1 MNMKKLMKRP
11 VVMAGA
17 GLGALYLL
25 TRNASA
31 EGPTP
36 SPSPYQSLS
45 PSQTSSFNAH
55 LYTNVGDMELSD
67 ISFRRMME
75 DIAEIDGRRNITWQ
89 VGFMNPMPI
98 PNEINLAKAKII
110 QGNLDN
116 ALTSEV
122 NMTANQR
129 FVLNQ
134 WMTMVTGLISEMEG
148 TSSAS
153 ENLAGLGAMYASPA
167 TRRYT
172 RAIGGMKSWSKN
184 LAQKMHEAQAND
196 MTREQTLANM
206 RMGMDINLYQ
216 PLDTYDESEYPS
228 NDMNSSDDIGSALV
242 HTRNSMRR
250 LL

>member
-1 MNMKKLMKRP
+1 MKSIGKS
-11 VVMAGA
+11 
-17 GLGALYLL
+17 ALYLL
-25 TRNASA
+25 SRNVSA
-31 EGPTP
+31 EGATP
-36 SPSPYQSLS
+36 APSPYQSLN

-89 VGFMNPMPI
+89 VGFVNPMPI
-98 PNEINLAKAKII
+98 PSEINLAKAKII

-134 WMTMVTGLISEMEG
+134 WMTMATGLISEMEG

-167 TRRYT
+167 TRNYT
-172 RAIGGMKSWSKN
+172 RAIGGMKSWSKSQ
-184 LAQKMHEAQAND
+184 AQKMHEARTND
-196 MTREQTLANM
+196 MSREQTLANM

-216 PLDTYDESEYPS
+216 PLDTYDETEYPS
-228 NDMNSSDDIGSALV
+228 NEMSSSDDIGSTLV

>member
-31 EGPTP
+31 ESPTP

-67 ISFRRMME
+67 VSFRRMME

-134 WMTMVTGLISEMEG
+134 WMTMISGLISEMEG

-167 TRRYT
+167 KNNMYACKFTGT
-172 RAIGGMKSWSKN
+172 LPKSSI
-184 LAQKMHEAQAND
+184 L
-196 MTREQTLANM
+196 T
-206 RMGMDINLYQ
+206 
-216 PLDTYDESEYPS
+216 PS
-228 NDMNSSDDIGSALV
+228 A
-242 HTRNSMRR
+242 
-250 LL
+250 